1 MQDPATRHVN
11 HLPALLKLAFDRS
24 GEGMADRDA
33 ERRSVLDKAL
43 REMMR
48 AAGDLPVPD
57 DLLTFVETLEQAAG
71 EDSVDASQ

>member
-1 MQDPATRHVN
+1 
-11 HLPALLKLAFDRS
+11 
-24 GEGMADRDA
+24 MADRDA